1 MIPTNRQP
9 SHPGEILLKE
19 FLEPMHVTQLR
30 LASDLGIPI
39 QRINTLIRGKRGV
52 SAETALLLGRYF
64 KTGPEFWM
72 NLQTAHDLYK
82 AQQELP
88 TMLGRHMAG
97 SRTAF
102 RASLMHDS
110 KLTYSAKKIHGKQRT
125 SMD

>member
-1 MIPTNRQP
+1 MIPKNRQP

-39 QRINTLIRGKRGV
+39 QRVNTLIRGKRGV

-72 NLQTAHDLYK
+72 NLQTAHDLYQ
-82 AQQELP
+82 AQTKLP
-88 TMLGRHMAG
+88 AVIARRVVC
-97 SRTAF
+97 SRAAF
-102 RASLMHDS
+102 HGALMHDS
-110 KLTYSAKKIHGKQRT
+110 KLPYSAKRRGGG
-125 SMD
+125 